1 LPLPTLVATLLCMRG
16 TSQQSL
22 LDGVFSALSADTL
35 PVCGVSDRAFAKAR
49 SHLHVPAVSA
59 LNDDLLARA
68 EAAGLLPRWQGFRLV
83 AADASVLMPAI
94 RRCPRTRGLADA
106 DQRLFAL
113 YLPGAELT
121 LHAEVCPAAESERSM
136 LANALDKLGPSDVLL
151 LDRGYPAA
159 WLVNLLQE
167 RGIRFVMRCDTSRG
181 GWKALRR
188 FIQGSATEAH
198 ITLSAPTPRD
208 AADWQCSPQ
217 APSVRVVRQ
226 AAPNGQTR
234 VLMTNLT
241 AAQAPAHCFGGLY
254 HQRWRVEEAFKRLK
268 HRLHLEAVSGFSQ
281 HALMIDVAAK
291 ILADNLAALLA
302 RAANEAVDASPD
314 RPCNLAYTLSVLQ
327 RMAPRLLAFTEEIGD
342 LIASALAAIAR
353 TIKRRKP
360 QRSAP
365 RNQSKVKPHPSAAYK
380 G

>member
-1 LPLPTLVATLLCMRG
+1 MRG

-22 LDGVFSALSADTL
+22 LDGVFATL
-35 PVCGVSDRAFAKAR
+35 GVDSTPARSVSDRAFAKAR
-49 SHLHVPAVSA
+49 SHLHVPALRG

-68 EAAGLLPRWQGFRLV
+68 ETAGLLPRWQGLRLV

-167 RGIRFVMRCDTSRG
+167 RGIRFIMRCDTTSG

-188 FIQGSATEAH
+188 FIQGSASEAH

-208 AADWQCSPQ
+208 AVDWQCSRQ
-217 APSVRVVRQ
+217 APSVRVIRQ
-226 AAPNGQTR
+226 LTPNGQTR

-291 ILADNLAALLA
+291 VLADNLAALLA
-302 RAANEAVDASPD
+302 RAAHEAVDALQG

-327 RMAPRLLAFTEEIGD
+327 RMAPRLLAFTDEIGD

-365 RNQSKVKPHPSAAYK
+365 RNQSKVKHHPSVAYK